1 MEVEAVYK
9 DGVLRLLAPV
19 QIKNDKIVVRIVN
32 RDEILTEEDMRDII
46 EAMEERENGRYYRM
60 EDVFE

>member
-1 MEVEAVYK
+1 MEVEAIYK

-46 EAMEERENGRYYRM
+46 EAMEER
-60 EDVFE
+60 